1 MQFCSLRNR
10 NCNLK
15 IGNLKEKPPLM
26 IEPTDIIY
34 CYIVMEYQ
42 QMAMFEIGCVL
53 AIIYF
58 ILIIYWQ

>member
-1 MQFCSLRNR
+1 
-10 NCNLK
+10 
-15 IGNLKEKPPLM
+15 M